1 MKRVLSQDEEVI
13 FGNLIRELAE
23 DTRAL
28 KMKSFIQH
36 RRITTYDHC
45 ISVARE
51 AFNLNR
57 RLHMHTDEKR
67 LVRAAFLHD
76 YFLYD
81 WHDHGDKL
89 HGYHHPKIAA
99 ENAVRDFHITE
110 HERRSIA
117 SHMWP
122 LNILTIP
129 ASREAWLITI
139 ADKICSSE
147 ETLLRR

>member
-28 KMKSFIQH
+28 KMKCFIQH
-36 RRITTYDHC
+36 GRITTYDHC

-81 WHDHGDKL
+81 WHDH
-89 HGYHHPKIAA
+89 
-99 ENAVRDFHITE
+99 
-110 HERRSIA
+110 
-117 SHMWP
+117 
-122 LNILTIP
+122 
-129 ASREAWLITI
+129 
-139 ADKICSSE
+139 
-147 ETLLRR
+147 

>member
-1 MKRVLSQDEEVI
+1 MTENNTFHQTIKEIETNSRVYLMH
-13 FGNLIRELAE
+13 NY
-23 DTRAL
+23 
-28 KMKSFIQH
+28 IQH
-36 RRITTYDHC
+36 GSITTYDHC